1 MTPTPN
7 AAAQAWADANPA
19 GAVQAICTAD
29 SLRAIRLQYVAMRR
43 AWPAT
48 GGNDRTRE
56 AVRSAI
62 VAIRMAVRALDGGA
76 RLATA
81 GAFTLSIRGSDGT
94 ALDLAAD
101 PIYIVERSGMG
112 AGIYASVHAD
122 GLPGMLAGVAV
133 DGEGLSAL
141 ALIHARQPVAVQ
153 PETRRDRRILP
164 VVRPVER
171 EAVLPALAG
180 HYELDPGAPTLPL
193 FPSRP
198 VAHRVPLLDLVD
210 AAGVPIMAR
219 GRGAPLPSRLHIGL
233 LLAVRRED
241 RGRESVR
248 LALPLGHLIAAL
260 YPNGWKVGQHWPQL
274 QATMEDAA
282 RFGFHDGRGRWRAVA
297 LRYAPDRPDLGAP
310 VVFDIAFPPGAVT
323 GPAVDLAALN
333 RLSVESSPR
342 WRAAIAAHSI
352 IWQPGVTRLPIPGR
366 RGRPSGRWGWARDAN
381 AYPIVTLDDRR
392 RLAFGARDSKN
403 RTRREVNG
411 AWSDLPGL
419 TVAERSA
426 VDPKTGAV
434 GWRLLPAPDPDGEGG
449 G

>member
-1 MTPTPN
+1 
-7 AAAQAWADANPA
+7 
-19 GAVQAICTAD
+19 
-29 SLRAIRLQYVAMRR
+29 
-43 AWPAT
+43 
-48 GGNDRTRE
+48 
-56 AVRSAI
+56 
-62 VAIRMAVRALDGGA
+62 MAVRALDGGA
-76 RLATA
+76 RLARP
-81 GAFTLSIRGSDGT
+81 GAFKLSIRAGGGT
-94 ALDLAAD
+94 ALNLAAE

-122 GLPGMLAGVAV
+122 GLPAMLAAVAV

-141 ALIHARQPVAVQ
+141 AFLHARQPVAVQ

-180 HYELDPGAPTLPL
+180 RYELDPGAPTLPL

-210 AAGVPIMAR
+210 AASVPIMAR
-219 GRGAPLPSRLHIGL
+219 GRGAPLPSRLHVGL
-233 LLAVRRED
+233 LLAVRLED

-248 LALPLGHLIAAL
+248 LTMELGDLIAAL
-260 YPNGWKVGQHWPQL
+260 YPNGWRSNLWPGL
-274 QATMEDAA
+274 QAAMENAA

-297 LRYAPDRPDLGAP
+297 LRYAPDHPDLAAH
-310 VVFDIAFPPGAVT
+310 VVFDIAFPPGVKT

-352 IWQPGVTRLPIPGR
+352 LWRPGVTRLPVPGR
-366 RGRPSGRWGWARDAN
+366 RGRPAGRWGWARDPEV
-381 AYPIVTLDDRR
+381 YPIVTLEDRR
-392 RLAFGARDSKN
+392 RLAFGARDAKN
-403 RTRREVNG
+403 RTRREVDG

-426 VDPKTGAV
+426 VDPRTGAV
-434 GWRLLPAPDPDGEGG
+434 GWRLLPAPNPDGEGDG
-449 G
+449 